1 MSITLQNPVFRVLQ
15 PELFANFASGQK
27 WHSEVQL
34 GQGAFGS
41 VFLIRNAN
49 GALYAIKRFP
59 TLAEEREKLSPLQDT
74 SVGDV
79 HPLDYDQRGVY
90 TPALE
95 EFSIAQVLRHPN
107 IVRIYDYILDTK
119 EGEVQTCLLMEFV
132 DGRTLD
138 EIPSQ
143 SLSLRSVY
151 RNLIQFID
159 AYSHCLTKGYLT
171 TDFCE
176 DNVMIDTTGTLK
188 FIDLYGF
195 QKIEDVVIEEAYL
208 LKKGNSR
215 LTTIAEDNSSDEEKD
230 ESLQGFFLELTSS
243 LEMLLRLGPFS
254 PEKIDE
260 FRSLCKKTDS
270 FIMTERTENWAL
282 TSKEFTEFA
291 LQFLKEAETVVNTFM
306 REALKNEP
314 ELFPIKSKL

>member
-1 MSITLQNPVFRVLQ
+1 MSITLQNPAFRVLQ
-15 PELFANFASGQK
+15 PELFANFVSGQK
-27 WHSEVQL
+27 WHSETLL

-59 TLAEEREKLSPLQDT
+59 TLAEERERISPLQDT
-74 SVGDV
+74 LVGDV
-79 HPLDYDQRGVY
+79 HPFDYDQRGVY

-95 EFSIAQVLRHPN
+95 EFTIAQDLRHPN

-119 EGEVQTCLLMEFV
+119 EGGEVQTCLLMEFV

-143 SLSLRSVY
+143 SLPLRLIY

-159 AYSHCLTKGYLT
+159 TYSHCLTKGYLT

-176 DNVMIDTTGTLK
+176 DNVMIDTTGSLK

-195 QKIEDVVIEEAYL
+195 QKIEDVVFEGAYF
-208 LKKGNSR
+208 LKG
-215 LTTIAEDNSSDEEKD
+215 ENSSNEEKD
-230 ESLQGFFLELTSS
+230 ESLHGFFLELTSS
-243 LEMLLRLGPFS
+243 LEMLLRLGPFP

-260 FRSLCKKTDS
+260 FRSLCKKTDH
-270 FIMTERTENWAL
+270 FIMTERIENKAL
-282 TSKEFTEFA
+282 TPQEFTEFA
-291 LQFLKEAETVVNTFM
+291 LEFLKESEAVLNAFM
-306 REALKNEP
+306 REFLTKEP
-314 ELFPIKSKL
+314 EFFPIKSKL